1 MNLEKSL
8 ELASDGQLRT
18 LLRHVIPYRPVM
30 FIYGDYCRFKKRH
43 FSIVQL
49 EMRLRWHVLVAECRL
64 KKLITEKKISLCRV
78 EGDRHDAPI
87 AKYSPVPNIRP
98 GPNYRPD
105 GDQWSKLIRDQDLF
119 TDHMGLYQNF
129 QLATMTFNYRPLGIP
144 LQILI
149 KDHQIV
155 QDIHKW

>member
-1 MNLEKSL
+1 MSSSITFGISNPCKFLPH
-8 ELASDGQLRT
+8 
-18 LLRHVIPYRPVM
+18 LL
-30 FIYGDYCRFKKRH
+30 
-43 FSIVQL
+43 
-49 EMRLRWHVLVAECRL
+49 
-64 KKLITEKKISLCRV
+64 
-78 EGDRHDAPI
+78 
-87 AKYSPVPNIRP
+87 KYSPVPNIRP

-155 QDIHKW
+155 QNILK

>member
-1 MNLEKSL
+1 M
-8 ELASDGQLRT
+8 
-18 LLRHVIPYRPVM
+18 
-30 FIYGDYCRFKKRH
+30 
-43 FSIVQL
+43 
-49 EMRLRWHVLVAECRL
+49 
-64 KKLITEKKISLCRV
+64 
-78 EGDRHDAPI
+78 
-87 AKYSPVPNIRP
+87 YSPVPNIRP

-105 GDQWSKLIRDQDLF
+105 GGQWSKLIRDQDLF

-155 QDIHKW
+155 QNIHN